1 MWLFVRKFAEN
12 FKSNTMIV
20 EFSVKNFRSICDLQT
35 ISFVATNLKSSR
47 ENESVDLNN
56 IVAENEMKLLRTI
69 GIYGANASG
78 KSNIIKAL
86 EYFCDAVS
94 DLPSPESRLS
104 KLAQP
109 FLYQIDSEYT
119 ESFFQIVVIVEDKK
133 YRYGFTVKKNP
144 AAINNHIA
152 SREIITSEWLFGH
165 KNINQGKYF
174 SRKNL
179 EVNKSNLPNNE
190 NIAPLEY
197 EHTLFLT
204 HAASYNKDICAK
216 VRQAISGYITSKF
229 SARGD
234 FYRFHSMRQIDNPEL
249 KPGFLEFLRSFGL
262 NYSDIYFKKDEN
274 VISSNR
280 FPLEKLFLTKVA
292 CHDESVN
299 VTLNMQEHE
308 SDGTKKLFD
317 IAGLLL
323 HAFSIK
329 VSGLIILDEIDSNFH
344 PSLLIQLIRLFNDPE
359 VNKSNVQ
366 LLFTSHD
373 TNLMSPSLMRRD
385 QFYFVEK
392 EQNEGTRLY
401 SLAELKGIRND
412 ADFAKQ
418 YLAGFY
424 GGVPMLSEFL
434 NDSNA
439 DYDGTLGS

>member
-1 MWLFVRKFAEN
+1 
-12 FKSNTMIV
+12 MIV
-20 EFSVKNFRSICDLQT
+20 EFSVKNFRSISDLQT
-35 ISFVATNLKSSR
+35 VSFVATNLKSSKV
-47 ENESVDLNN
+47 NESVDLNN
-56 IVAENEMKLLRTI
+56 IVSDNGMKLLKTI
-69 GIYGANASG
+69 GVYGANASG

-86 EYFCDAVS
+86 EFFCDAIS

-109 FLYQIDSEYT
+109 FLYQKDFEDT
-119 ESFFQIVVIVEDKK
+119 DSFFQIVIIFDEKK

-144 AAINNHIA
+144 EAINNTNV
-152 SREIITSEWLFGH
+152 SREIITSEWLFGP
-165 KNINQGKYF
+165 KNSNQGKYF

-179 EVNKSNLPNNE
+179 EVDKASLPGNE

-234 FYRFHSMRQIDNPEL
+234 FYRFHSIRQIDNPEL
-249 KPGFLEFLRSFGL
+249 KPRFLDFLQSFGL
-262 NYSDIYFKKDEN
+262 NYSDIYFKKDEDALL
-274 VISSNR
+274 SNR
-280 FPLEKLFLTKVA
+280 YPLEKLFLTKA
-292 CHDESVN
+292 TCYDKSIN
-299 VTLNMQEHE
+299 VTLNMQENE

-317 IAGLLL
+317 LAGLLL
-323 HAFSIK
+323 HAFNIK

-344 PSLLIQLIRLFNDPE
+344 PSLLIRLISLFNDPE

-373 TNLMSPSLMRRD
+373 TNLMDPSLMRRD
-385 QFYFVEK
+385 QFYFAEK
-392 EQNEGTRLY
+392 EQNEGTRFY

-424 GGVPMLSEFL
+424 GGVPILSEFL
-434 NDSNA
+434 NDKTLDNG
-439 DYDGTLGS
+439 GTLGS

>member
-1 MWLFVRKFAEN
+1 
-12 FKSNTMIV
+12 MIV
-20 EFSVKNFRSICDLQT
+20 EFSVKNFRSISDLQT
-35 ISFVATNLKSSR
+35 ISFVATNLKSSK

-56 IVAENEMKLLRTI
+56 IVSDNGMKLLKTI
-69 GIYGANASG
+69 GVYGANASG

-86 EYFCDAVS
+86 EFFCDAIA

-104 KLAQP
+104 KLSQP
-109 FLYQIDSEYT
+109 FLYQNNSEDT
-119 ESFFQIVVIVEDKK
+119 ESFFQIVLIVDGKK
-133 YRYGFTVKKNP
+133 YRYGFTVKKNQE
-144 AAINNHIA
+144 AVNNSNV
-152 SREIITSEWLFGH
+152 SREIITSEWLFGP
-165 KNINQGKYF
+165 KNTNQGKYF

-179 EVNKSNLPNNE
+179 EVDKASLPGNE

-197 EHTLFLT
+197 EHILFLT

-234 FYRFHSMRQIDNPEL
+234 FYRFHSIRQIDNSES
-249 KPGFLEFLRSFGL
+249 KPRFLEFLRSFGL
-262 NYSDIYFKKDEN
+262 NYSDIYFNKDEGT
-274 VISSNR
+274 SLSNK
-280 FPLEKLFLTKVA
+280 FPLEKLFLTKSA
-292 CHDESVN
+292 CYDESVK
-299 VTLNMQEHE
+299 VTLNMQENE

-323 HAFSIK
+323 LAFNIK
-329 VSGLIILDEIDSNFH
+329 VSGLIILDEVDSNFH
-344 PSLLIQLIRLFNDPE
+344 PSLLIRLIGLFNDPD

-373 TNLMSPSLMRRD
+373 TNLMNPSLMRRD
-385 QFYFVEK
+385 QFYFAEK
-392 EQNEGTRLY
+392 EQNEGTRFY
-401 SLAELKGIRND
+401 SLADLKGIRND

-434 NDSNA
+434 NDNNA
-439 DYDGTLGS
+439 DNNGTLGN